1 MKTIGIKKVMLL
13 LCGIILTGTVF
24 SQTTKENVIMKK
36 VNFKNNQH
44 QMAGLM
50 FFPSD
55 FEEGE
60 KYPSIVISPPAGAV
74 KEQSP
79 SLYGKKLAEKGLI
92 VLTFDTS
99 HQGESGGEPRCLEN
113 PTERVEDVKCAVDY
127 LTTLPYIDVERIGA
141 FGLCSGGGYAF
152 NAAMTDRRI
161 KAVAGASLSDPGSW
175 IRDGIDGSIAVEDQ
189 IKLLAEAANQR
200 TREANGA
207 DPIYGEFVPGKVTND
222 MPVTLKEAHDYYR
235 TPRGQYPTSDN
246 KVSMASIDKI
256 LAFDTFRFAERF
268 LTQPMLVV
276 VGSKA
281 DTYHYSKDLYERAA
295 SEKKELFEIEGA
307 THVDLYDITVHVDKA
322 VTKLADFFS
331 KNL

>member
-1 MKTIGIKKVMLL
+1 MKTIEIKKVMLL

-36 VNFKNNQH
+36 VTFKNNQH

-55 FEEGE
+55 FEEGK
-60 KYPSIVISPPAGAV
+60 KYPAIVISPPAGVV

-79 SLYGKKLAEKGLI
+79 SLYGKKLAEKRLI
-92 VLTFDTS
+92 VLMFDTS
-99 HQGESGGEPRCLEN
+99 HQGEGGGEPCCLEN

-175 IRDGIDGSIAVEDQ
+175 IRDGIDGIITVEDQ
-189 IKLLAEAANQR
+189 IKLLAEASNQR

-207 DPIYGEFVPGKVTND
+207 DPIYGEFVPGEVTDD

-235 TPRGQYPTSDN
+235 TPRGQYSTSDN

-256 LAFDTFRFAERF
+256 LAFDTFRFAKRF

-276 VGSKA
+276 VSSKA
-281 DTYHYSKDLYERAA
+281 DIYHYSKDLYERAT
-295 SEKKELFEIEGA
+295 SKKKELFEIEGA
-307 THVDLYDITVHVDKA
+307 THVDLYDITFHVVKQ
-322 VTKLADFFS
+322 
-331 KNL
+331 